1 MSRASQ
7 RKGRAGEL
15 ELCRILSGY
24 GFDMKPGAAVSF
36 GSTPDIVGLP
46 GIHIEVKRREQ
57 TDISAALRQASEDA
71 QRFGDGLPAVF
82 TRGNRQRWRV
92 VMALDDFITLYRRGC
107 NDADSTAE
115 SSGDAAK

>member
-1 MSRASQ
+1 MARASQ

-15 ELCRILSGY
+15 ELCRVLSDYGY
-24 GFDMKPGAAVSF
+24 SVKPGAAVSF

-57 TDISAALRQASEDA
+57 TDIAAALKQASEDA
-71 QRFGDGLPAVF
+71 QRFGDGLPVVF

-92 VMALDDFITLYRRGC
+92 VMTLDDFMELYRGRC
-107 NDADSTAE
+107 RE
-115 SSGDAAK
+115 